1 MILSVDDEPSVLSL
15 RKIILENAGYEVLNA
30 ADGKQALDMFTTN
43 AIDLVLLDYHMPG
56 MNGADVAAE
65 IKRMKPMVPV
75 MLVSA
80 SLTVPSP
87 ALNCVDLFIDKGQ
100 GPETMLKEMSKLLSR
115 VSLSAQRMAA

>member
-15 RKIILENAGYEVLNA
+15 RKIVLESAGYEVLNA
-30 ADGKQALDMFTTN
+30 ADGKQALHMFTTN